1 MNYYLWGQLF
11 GKITSIVGI
20 GSFASG
26 LIFKKQKYL
35 LTSIFL
41 FSLIELFFTYIIL
54 GIEVKDKTLNLVL
67 IVMGGLIAGYLPFII
82 KSFFIK
88 EKKQSAQI
96 LKKTNQ
102 ETKQTSWSSLKL
114 AFYSFIIISLSIFA
128 LSFSEE
134 YKILGI
140 FIIWFYI
147 IPVGA
152 LFFSVVSYFD
162 WAFKTTAAERAKLQK
177 KLSKDKIDY
186 QKVFDD
192 FFFKISEYFNNSKN
206 KKMKKAKE
214 KDIFWIAP
222 IIVLVIAL
230 FPLPIGYYTLSRLVV
245 SACALYYAIQFH
257 KRNNTTYTWI
267 YGFLV
272 VLYNPIIPIYLY
284 EKFIWVVVN
293 LITIYIFY
301 KNKKK

>member
-82 KSFFIK
+82 KSFFSK
-88 EKKQSAQI
+88 EKKQSPKI

-114 AFYSFIIISLSIFA
+114 AFYSFVIISLSIFA

-134 YKILGI
+134 YKILVI
-140 FIIWFYI
+140 FIIWLYI
-147 IPVGA
+147 IPVGT
-152 LFFSVVSYFD
+152 LFFSIVSYFD
-162 WAFKTTAAERAKLQK
+162 WAFKTTAAERVKLQK

-192 FFFKISEYFNNSKN
+192 FFFKISEYFNNKKN
-206 KKMKKAKE
+206 QKVKKTKE

-222 IIVLVIAL
+222 IVVLVIAL

-284 EKFIWVVVN
+284 EKFIWTVVN
-293 LITIYIFY
+293 LITIYIFH
-301 KNKKK
+301 KNKK

>member
-11 GKITSIVGI
+11 AKITSVVGI
-20 GSFASG
+20 GSFVSG
-26 LIFKKQKYL
+26 LLFKKQKYL

-41 FSLIELFFTYIIL
+41 FSLVELFFTYIIL

-82 KSFFIK
+82 KSFFSK
-88 EKKQSAQI
+88 EKKQSPKI

-114 AFYSFIIISLSIFA
+114 AFYSFVIISLSIFA

-134 YKILGI
+134 YKILVI
-140 FIIWFYI
+140 FIIWLYI
-147 IPVGA
+147 IPVGT
-152 LFFSVVSYFD
+152 LFFSIVSYFD
-162 WAFKTTAAERAKLQK
+162 WAFKTTAAERVKLQK

-192 FFFKISEYFNNSKN
+192 FFFKISEYFNNKKN
-206 KKMKKAKE
+206 QKVKKTKE

-222 IIVLVIAL
+222 IVVLVIAL

-284 EKFIWVVVN
+284 EKFIWTVVN
-293 LITIYIFY
+293 LITIYIFH
-301 KNKKK
+301 KNKK

>member
-1 MNYYLWGQLF
+1 MNYYLLGQLF

-67 IVMGGLIAGYLPFII
+67 IVLGGLIAGYLPFII

-88 EKKQSAQI
+88 EKKQSTQI

-102 ETKQTSWSSLKL
+102 KTKQTSWSSLKL
-114 AFYSFIIISLSIFA
+114 AFYSFIIISLSIFI
-128 LSFSEE
+128 LYFSEE
-134 YKILGI
+134 YKIVGFFL
-140 FIIWFYI
+140 IWFYI
-147 IPVGA
+147 IPIGA

-186 QKVFDD
+186 QKIFDD
-192 FFFKISEYFNNSKN
+192 FFFKISEYFNKNKN
-206 KKMKKAKE
+206 KKMKKVKE

-222 IIVLVIAL
+222 IVVLVIAL
-230 FPLPIGYYTLSRLVV
+230 FPLPIGYYTLSKLVV
-245 SACALYYAIQFH
+245 SACALYYAIQSH
-257 KRNNTTYTWI
+257 KRNNITYTWI

-272 VLYNPIIPIYLY
+272 VLYNPIIIIPLY
-284 EKFIWVVVN
+284 EKVIWVVVN
-293 LITIYIFY
+293 IFTIYVFY
-301 KNKKK
+301 KNKK

>member
-88 EKKQSAQI
+88 EKKQSPQI

-114 AFYSFIIISLSIFA
+114 AFYSFVIISLSIFA

-134 YKILGI
+134 YKILVI

-152 LFFSVVSYFD
+152 LFFSIVSYFD
-162 WAFKTTAAERAKLQK
+162 WAFKTTAVERAKLQK

-192 FFFKISEYFNNSKN
+192 FFFKISEYFNNKKN
-206 KKMKKAKE
+206 KKMKKTKE

-222 IIVLVIAL
+222 IVVLIIAL

-245 SACALYYAIQFH
+245 SACALYYAIQFY

-272 VLYNPIIPIYLY
+272 VLYNPILPIYLY
-284 EKFIWVVVN
+284 EKFIWVAVN

-301 KNKKK
+301 KNKK